1 MLQSI
6 LTLGLQCF
14 EKGKFNSVIIIKLCP
29 AHCSRFSTF
38 ECTVMLKTTAVHC
51 PVTDLHCCS
60 RRLVDGAEK
69 DFERRKMGETVGEPV
84 RSFLQRP
91 LHFYYQLATSSS
103 STLSNSDR
111 YSKWIKWGFYP
122 DSVAKI
128 WPMENLK
135 ELVDP
140 AQMQWPAQSSLFM
153 DNLSRFY
160 FHLRPSSALK
170 CTKVFGLKTR

>member
-1 MLQSI
+1 MSSALQQVQYIRVHCNAQDYCSALPRYWFALLLQS
-6 LTLGLQCF
+6 
-14 EKGKFNSVIIIKLCP
+14 P
-29 AHCSRFSTF
+29 
-38 ECTVMLKTTAVHC
+38 
-51 PVTDLHCCS
+51 

-69 DFERRKMGETVGEPV
+69 DFERRKMGETVGEPA

-103 STLSNSDR
+103 STLSNSGR

-122 DSVAKI
+122 DRMAKI

-140 AQMQWPAQSSLFM
+140 AQMQWPVQSSLFM

-170 CTKVFGLKTR
+170 CTKVVGLKTR